1 MPSKLTRDQER
12 EVYQQFVDIVVDG
25 MDLSTLVQIVT
36 DQLNEYYEDCSSV
49 ELEEEIN
56 NYDED
61 LYDELVDN
69 VTQQYPKQDPANN
82 PTFHMDRAFS
92 NLDKEDF

>member
-69 VTQQYPKQDPANN
+69 VTQQYPKQDPTNN
-82 PTFHMDRAFS
+82 PTFHMDRAFA

>member
-36 DQLNEYYEDCSSV
+36 DQMNDYYEDCSSV

-82 PTFHMDRAFS
+82 PTFHMDRAFA

>member
-25 MDLSTLVQIVT
+25 MDIKTLVQIVT
-36 DQLNEYYEDCSSV
+36 DQLNDYYEDCSSV

-56 NYDED
+56 NYDDE
-61 LYDELVDN
+61 LYDELVEN
-69 VTQQYPKQDPANN
+69 VQIEDATEQYQHLQEIKY
-82 PTFHMDRAFS
+82 DREV
-92 NLDKEDF
+92 D